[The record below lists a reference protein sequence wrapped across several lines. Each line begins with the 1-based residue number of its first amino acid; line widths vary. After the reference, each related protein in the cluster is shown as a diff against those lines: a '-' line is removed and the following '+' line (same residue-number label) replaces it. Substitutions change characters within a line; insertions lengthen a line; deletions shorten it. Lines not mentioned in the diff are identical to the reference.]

1 MSFTSNIQINN
12 YYSSTTSD
20 GIYEY
25 LSQIHWTYDLTDNSG
40 NTITES
46 VVSTFNEINGYVY
59 NTDSTI
65 TNQSLID
72 FLTQQGFTQPTQ
84 EKLISKLN
92 KLSNPR
98 TYRWYIYEM
107 SVMPNFEGYENF
119 VSIITWRYNCIS
131 DLGYE
136 ANLLGQTRYNSIE
149 DHPYIGYYD
158 LTENEVNSW
167 LDGQPNL
174 LDLQYNLDKQIDE
187 QMNPPVVT
195 LPIPW
200 E

>member
-12 YYSSTTSD
+12 YNSSITSD

-25 LSQIHWTYDLTDNSG
+25 LSQIDWTYDMSDSSG
-40 NTITES
+40 NTRTEN
-46 VVSTFNEINGYVY
+46 VVSTFNELNGYIY
-59 NTDSTI
+59 DSGSTI
-65 TNQSLID
+65 SNQTLID
-72 FLTQQGFTQPTQ
+72 FLTQKGFTQPTQ

-92 KLSNPR
+92 RLSNPR

-107 SVMPNFEGYENF
+107 NVIPNFNGFDNF
-119 VSIITWRYNCIS
+119 VSAISWRYNCIS

-136 ANLLGQTRYNSIE
+136 ANLLSQTRYNTIE
-149 DHPYIGYYD
+149 DHPYISYYD
-158 LTENEVNSW
+158 LTENEINSW

-174 LDLQYNLDKQIDE
+174 PELQYNLDRQIDE
-187 QMNPPVVT
+187 LMNPT
-195 LPIPW
+195 IISLPIPW

>member
-12 YYSSTTSD
+12 YNSSITSD

-25 LSQIHWTYDLTDNSG
+25 LSQIDWTYDMTDSSG
-40 NTITES
+40 NTRTEF
-46 VVSTFNEINGYVY
+46 VVTTFNELNGYIY
-59 NTDSTI
+59 DSGSTI
-65 TNQSLID
+65 SNQALIG
-72 FLTQQGFTQPTQ
+72 FLTQKGFTQPTE

-92 KLSNPR
+92 RLSNPR

-107 SVMPNFEGYENF
+107 TVIPNFEGYENF
-119 VSIITWRYNCIS
+119 VSVISWRYNCIS

-136 ANLLGQTRYNSIE
+136 ANLLGQTRYNTIE

-167 LDGQPNL
+167 LDGQSNL
-174 LDLQYNLDKQIDE
+174 PELQYNLDRQIDE
-187 QMNPPVVT
+187 LMNPPIIT